1 MFDELDIAAV
11 LAGIGDAARA
21 ENIACA
27 RRLAL
32 IAELYERR
40 RIPVEDDEGR
50 ELWLIDPWEAV
61 SAEVGAAMRI
71 TSTAAGA
78 LLHDAVCLRERLP
91 KVAEVFATGTISY
104 KTVRLIVTRT
114 LLALEPEV
122 VAAIDADLA
131 EELTALGRPLSR
143 NKTEQFIDA
152 LVQRHDPEAVRRTES
167 VARGRHVDIDTG
179 GTTGGA
185 ILNGELYGTDG
196 SLLDRRLT
204 ALAHS
209 VCDQDPRTVDQ
220 RRADALGALAA
231 GLGALPCAC
240 ARDHCPAGEDDERT
254 PRVVVHVVTTEESL
268 AADTTELHG
277 ERPGD
282 GREIITTKER
292 LDQIC
297 AEAARPS
304 REPRPSTAPC
314 IPSPGPAAVLG
325 GPLVPAAVIAD
336 LVKRRLATVRPVRHP
351 GDSPPEPRY
360 RPSTALADFV
370 RCRDLTCRFPEC
382 DVPADSC
389 DIDHTVPYP
398 FGPTHASNLK
408 CGCRKHHLL
417 KTFWVGPT
425 GWSDQQFPDGTV
437 VWTSPSGHTYR
448 TEPGSRLLLPALC
461 VPTGTLPA
469 PPRWNPRWNLGGL
482 NRGAMM
488 PRRQEPRTESRRR
501 RILAERQ
508 LNANLA

>member
-1 MFDELDIAAV
+1 MFDKLDIAAV
-11 LAGIGDAARA
+11 VTGIGDAARA

-27 RRLAL
+27 RQLAL
-32 IAELYERR
+32 IAELYDRR
-40 RIPVEDDEGR
+40 QIPVEDDEGR

-61 SAEVGAAMRI
+61 AAEVGAAMRI

-91 KVAEVFATGTISY
+91 KAAEVFATGTISF
-104 KTVRLIVTRT
+104 KTVRLIVART

-152 LVQRHDPEAVRRTES
+152 LVQRHDPGAVRRTES
-167 VARGRHVDIDTG
+167 VARGRHVDIDTRG
-179 GTTGGA
+179 KTGGA
-185 ILNGELYGTDG
+185 ILNGELYGIDG

-209 VCDQDPRTVDQ
+209 VCGQDPRTVDQ

-231 GLGALPCAC
+231 GLGGLPCAC
-240 ARDHCPAGEDDERT
+240 AGDDNDRS
-254 PRVVVHVVTTEESL
+254 PSVVVHVVTTEESL
-268 AADTTELHG
+268 TADTAELHG

-282 GREIITTKER
+282 GPEIITTKER
-292 LDQIC
+292 LDEIC
-297 AEAARPS
+297 AEAARTS
-304 REPRPSTAPC
+304 REPRPSTAPGTH
-314 IPSPGPAAVLG
+314 SPGPAAVLG
-325 GPLVPAAVIAD
+325 GPLVPAALVAD
-336 LVKRRLATVRPVRHP
+336 LVSRRLAAVRTVRHP
-351 GDSPPEPRY
+351 GDSPAEPRY

-382 DVPADSC
+382 DVPADAC

-408 CGCRKHHLL
+408 CLCRKAHLL
-417 KTFWVGPT
+417 KTFWTGPT
-425 GWSDQQFPDGTV
+425 GWSDQQLPDGTV
-437 VWTSPSGHTYR
+437 LWTSPSGHTYR
-448 TEPGSRLLLPALC
+448 TEPGSKLLVPALC

-469 PPRWNPRWNLGGL
+469 PPQWNPSGV

-488 PRRQEPRTESRRR
+488 PRRQEPRAESRRR